1 MADTSNAGMGI
12 LERLSSAPYGAYGVD
27 LDQTIVF
34 WNAQA
39 EEILGYTAD
48 EVIGRKCYEA
58 VQVLDLDGT
67 TPICGH
73 NCPAIVAANRG
84 YIPPV
89 ASARM
94 VSAAGLQKRVTMF
107 PLIAADEAGDPVL
120 IHMFQEI
127 DHDASNEDVPV
138 HHPLTSREIEVLSL
152 LAAGLRPVEI
162 ARQLFIAVTTVRKHI
177 SNAAEKLDSR
187 GIMATVLTAQRLRLI

>member
-1 MADTSNAGMGI
+1 MPNDDLTI
-12 LERLSSAPYGAYGVD
+12 LERLSGAPYGAYGVD

-39 EEILGYTAD
+39 EVILGYAAD

-58 VQVLDLDGT
+58 VQVLDQDGI
-67 TPICGH
+67 TPICGR
-73 NCPAIVAANRG
+73 NCPAIVAANQG

-89 ASARM
+89 ASAQM
-94 VSAAGLQKRVTMF
+94 VSAAGLRKRVTMF
-107 PLIAADEAGDPVL
+107 PLIAADKAGEPVL

-127 DHDASNEDVPV
+127 DHDASDAVACPP
-138 HHPLTSREIEVLSL
+138 HHLTSREIEVLSL

-177 SNAAEKLDSR
+177 SNAAEKLGSR